1 MALTLDGFLPHED
14 EMLMR
19 WVRENKRHG
28 FPRWQRQA
36 TFHIYPHYGLM
47 DLLNVKEKHDKDCIY
62 LAGVGDGGSAE
73 YADGL
78 FRYNLVDETV
88 LFLLP
93 LSYGGG
99 IPLDGRIPVC
109 PLETSWL
116 QTFSNGICR
125 LMYNGT
131 DEDAISTHTFPF
143 SCIASDGSSPTFS
156 PHD

>member
-19 WVRENKRHG
+19 WVRENKQHG

-78 FRYNLVDETV
+78 FGIIWWMRQYFSAAS
-88 LFLLP
+88 FLWWWN
-93 LSYGGG
+93 
-99 IPLDGRIPVC
+99 PLDGRIPVC

-116 QTFSNGICR
+116 QNFLQRN
-125 LMYNGT
+125 LPAYV
-131 DEDAISTHTFPF
+131 
-143 SCIASDGSSPTFS
+143 
-156 PHD
+156 

>member
-19 WVRENKRHG
+19 WVRENKRYG

-78 FRYNLVDETV
+78 FRYNVIVKTCSDICFTIGQK
-88 LFLLP
+88 
-93 LSYGGG
+93 LS
-99 IPLDGRIPVC
+99 DVC
-109 PLETSWL
+109 CEVTQVSSSSQPNEILSCS
-116 QTFSNGICR
+116 FGFI
-125 LMYNGT
+125 
-131 DEDAISTHTFPF
+131 IS
-143 SCIASDGSSPTFS
+143 
-156 PHD
+156 

>member
-19 WVRENKRHG
+19 WVRENKRYG

-62 LAGVGDGGSAE
+62 LAGVGDRGSAE

-88 LFLLP
+88 FFCCLFLM
-93 LSYGGG
+93 
-99 IPLDGRIPVC
+99 VV
-109 PLETSWL
+109 E
-116 QTFSNGICR
+116 
-125 LMYNGT
+125 
-131 DEDAISTHTFPF
+131 
-143 SCIASDGSSPTFS
+143 SP
-156 PHD
+156 

>member
-19 WVRENKRHG
+19 WVRENKRYG

-73 YADGL
+73 Y
-78 FRYNLVDETV
+78 
-88 LFLLP
+88 
-93 LSYGGG
+93 LSL
-99 IPLDGRIPVC
+99 IHI
-109 PLETSWL
+109 
-116 QTFSNGICR
+116 
-125 LMYNGT
+125 
-131 DEDAISTHTFPF
+131 
-143 SCIASDGSSPTFS
+143 
-156 PHD
+156 